1 MNWKDYIVADENIL
15 LGKPVIK
22 GTRISVEHVINLM
35 AAGWTEDQL
44 IENHPRLDKTKI
56 QAVFLYIKDC
66 LRDGLM
72 FNEPSKSA

>member
-1 MNWKDYIVADENIL
+1 MNWKEYIIADDKVL

-22 GTRISVEHVINLM
+22 GTRLSVEHLINLM
-35 AAGWTEDQL
+35 AAGWTEEQL
-44 IENHPRLDKTKI
+44 LNNYPRLDKAKI

>member
-1 MNWKDYIVADENIL
+1 MNWKDYIVADENVL

-35 AAGWTEDQL
+35 AAGWTEEQL
-44 IENHPRLDKTKI
+44 LENHPRLDKTKI

>member
-1 MNWKDYIVADENIL
+1 MNGKDYIVADESVL

-22 GTRISVEHVINLM
+22 GTRISVEHVIYLM
-35 AAGWTEDQL
+35 AAGWNEEQL
-44 IENHPRLDKTKI
+44 LENHPRLDKPKI